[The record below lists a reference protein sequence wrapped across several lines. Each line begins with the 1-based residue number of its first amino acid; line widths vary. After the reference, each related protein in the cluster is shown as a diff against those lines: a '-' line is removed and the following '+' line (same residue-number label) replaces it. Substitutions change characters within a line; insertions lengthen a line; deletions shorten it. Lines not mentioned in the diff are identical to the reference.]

1 MKKKQILILFVL
13 VLILHW
19 CSSNKSNIPSHT
31 NQNTDKAE
39 IFEDNKNN
47 SETIHYENKME
58 NFSLDFPKNRTI
70 KESKFNVIISTP
82 KNDNINE
89 NVIIVFQQLQKFLS
103 IAEYYEETILQ
114 LEKMLE
120 WFKEI
125 KSTDIVKWELKG
137 KTIIYE
143 HTYQEDENLRLKSL
157 QTFFITSE
165 NRVYSINYTATK
177 ESFDTHIKWVEKIID
192 SFKMNK

>member
-13 VLILHW
+13 VLILHG
-19 CSSNKSNIPSHT
+19 CASNKSNIPSHT

-39 IFEDNKNN
+39 IFEYNKNN

-89 NVIIVFQQLQKFLS
+89 NVIIVSQQLQKFLS

-120 WFKEI
+120 GFKEI
-125 KSTDIVKWELKG
+125 KSTDIVKGELKG

-177 ESFDTHIKWVEKIID
+177 ESFNTHIKGVEKIID